1 MRGGKEEACTD
12 GREGDMKG
20 GWEGLGRC
28 SSPFP
33 MLYNLS
39 EDSNLSRL
47 SYSLVNNT
55 EAQTQ

>member
-1 MRGGKEEACTD
+1 
-12 GREGDMKG
+12 MKG

-33 MLYNLS
+33 MLYDLS

-47 SYSLVNNT
+47 PYSLVNNT